1 MDLTSI
7 ATAHGLVFT
16 SDFLRIGSDTREL
29 ARAVARGELVKLR
42 RGAYALA
49 TRWEAADDRWRHLLR
64 AEAARHDARRE
75 LPFAGATAAAVW
87 EMWQHSYPGDVVF
100 LDAWK
105 GGGRSEPGVRR
116 ITAAAATAG
125 IRRVDGHLVTDVA
138 RTAIDVARS
147 ASFST
152 AVGTLDWAL
161 WRRNPHRVS
170 REQLAAE
177 LAKLPSTMR
186 RRFVERAIMFASPLS
201 DSYAEGFARA
211 LMFELGYELPEQ
223 QVEFLH
229 ATGTYAVDFC
239 WRSRRVIAEID
250 GFAKYLDPS
259 MNGGDP
265 ARVVLAEKLR
275 EDELRRQGY
284 SVIRLYWSDLIN
296 PAALVAKLDAAG
308 IPRGRR

>member
-7 ATAHGLVFT
+7 ATPRGLVFT

-29 ARAVARGELVKLR
+29 ARAVSRGELVKLR
-42 RGAYALA
+42 RGAYVLSA
-49 TRWEAADDRWRHLLR
+49 RWETADERWRHLLR
-64 AEAARHDARRE
+64 AEAAGRDARQE

-87 EMWQHSYPGDVVF
+87 GMWQHSYPDDVVF
-100 LDAWK
+100 LDTWK

-116 ITAAAATAG
+116 ITAAAATAS

-147 ASFST
+147 ADFAT
-152 AVGTLDWAL
+152 AVGTLDWTL
-161 WRRNPHRVS
+161 WRRNPHRVT
-170 REQLAAE
+170 REQLAGE
-177 LAKLPSTMR
+177 LAKLPPTLR
-186 RRFVERAIMFASPLS
+186 RRFVERAILFASPLS
-201 DSYAEGFARA
+201 DSYAESFARA

-223 QVEFLH
+223 QAEFTH
-229 ATGTYAVDFC
+229 ATGYYAVDFA
-239 WRSRRVIAEID
+239 WRIHRVIAEFD
-250 GFAKYLDPS
+250 GFGKYLDPS

-275 EDELRRQGY
+275 EDELRRQGFT
-284 SVIRLYWSDLIN
+284 VIRLYWSDLMN
-296 PAALVAKLDAAG
+296 PAALIAKLDAAG

>member
-1 MDLTSI
+1 MDLSSI
-7 ATAHGLVFT
+7 ATPHGLVFT

-29 ARAVARGELVKLR
+29 ARAVARGDLVKLR
-42 RGAYALA
+42 RGAYALS
-49 TRWEAADDRWRHLLR
+49 TRWEAADERWRHLLR
-64 AEAARHDARRE
+64 AEAARHDARHE

-87 EMWQHSYPGDVVF
+87 EMWQHSYPDDVVF
-100 LDAWK
+100 LDTWK

-116 ITAAAATAG
+116 ITAASATAR
-125 IRRVDGHLVTDVA
+125 IRRVDGHIVTDVA

-161 WRRNPHRVS
+161 WRKNPHRVS

-177 LAKLPSTMR
+177 LAKLPPTMR
-186 RRFVERAIMFASPLS
+186 RRFVERAIGFASSLS

-211 LMFELGYELPEQ
+211 LMYELGYELPEQ
-223 QVEFLH
+223 QVEFPH

-239 WRSRRVIAEID
+239 WRNRRVIAEID
-250 GFAKYLDPS
+250 GFVKYLDPS

-284 SVIRLYWSDLIN
+284 TVIRLYWSDLMN
-296 PAALVAKLDAAG
+296 PSALVAKLDAAG
-308 IPRGRR
+308 IQRGRR

>member
-7 ATAHGLVFT
+7 ATSHGLVFT

-42 RGAYALA
+42 RGAYVRSAE
-49 TRWEAADDRWRHLLR
+49 WEAADERWRHLLR
-64 AEAARHDARRE
+64 AEAVARDARRE

-87 EMWQHSYPGDVVF
+87 GMWQHSYPDDVVF
-100 LDAWK
+100 LDRWK

-116 ITAAAATAG
+116 ITAAASTARL
-125 IRRVDGHLVTDVA
+125 RRVEGRLVTDVA

-147 ASFST
+147 ADFMT
-152 AVGTLDWAL
+152 AVGTLDWTL
-161 WRRNPHRVS
+161 WRRNPFRVT

-177 LAKLPSTMR
+177 LEKFPPTLR

-201 DSYAEGFARA
+201 DSYAESFARA

-223 QVEFLH
+223 QVEFPH
-229 ATGTYAVDFC
+229 ATGVYAVDFA
-239 WRSRRVIAEID
+239 WRRLRVIAEID
-250 GFAKYLDPS
+250 GFGKYLDPS

-284 SVIRLYWSDLIN
+284 TVIRLHWSDLMN
-296 PAALVAKLDAAG
+296 PAALMAKLDAAG
-308 IPRGRR
+308 VRRGRR